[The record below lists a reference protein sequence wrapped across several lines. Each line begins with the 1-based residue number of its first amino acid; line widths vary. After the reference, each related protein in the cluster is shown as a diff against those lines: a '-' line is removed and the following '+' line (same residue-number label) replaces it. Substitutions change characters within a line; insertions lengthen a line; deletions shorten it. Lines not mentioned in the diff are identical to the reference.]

1 MKLIVKARIEVMV
14 IALTVKLW
22 IMVLITDSKEYLD
35 TITMAIEIFVTCYL
49 RNFCFLKMLKFIQ
62 HSCLRFVQAVMANLE
77 IIFIYFLLKMGY
89 FRTLLLVQNCL
100 NWRFNHPHI
109 PPNFWL

>member
-1 MKLIVKARIEVMV
+1 
-14 IALTVKLW
+14 
-22 IMVLITDSKEYLD
+22 MVLITDSKEYLD

-62 HSCLRFVQAVMANLE
+62 HSCLRFVQAAMANLE

-100 NWRFNHPHI
+100 N
-109 PPNFWL
+109 